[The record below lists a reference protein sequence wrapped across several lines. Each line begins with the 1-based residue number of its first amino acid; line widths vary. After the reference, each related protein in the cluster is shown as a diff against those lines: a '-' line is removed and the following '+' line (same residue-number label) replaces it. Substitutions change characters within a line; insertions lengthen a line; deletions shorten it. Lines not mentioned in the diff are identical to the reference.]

1 MQVDITVNDLAQ
13 ILARHYG
20 VKSVTIESAEIADLM
35 AQHRPET
42 KAIGIGG
49 VLTLTLEVSK

>member
-20 VKSVTIESAEIADLM
+20 VKAVMIESAEVGDLNH
-35 AQHRPET
+35 QHTPQTRV
-42 KAIGIGG
+42 IGVGG
-49 VLTLTLEVSK
+49 VLTLTLEVEK